1 MKAAQDRQKLYANHR
16 RKPIEFSAG
25 DLVMLKVSPWRGVLR
40 FRKQG
45 KLSPRFIEPLK
56 ILELVGKQAYRLELL
71 EELTG
76 IHHIFHVAYL
86 RKCLGKHE
94 EVVPLVEIKADKKLR
109 YIEEPEA
116 ILNQRTVNLH
126 NKVVDLVLVK
136 WKHHRGPNWTWENI
150 EEIMAKYLILFEQR

>member
-1 MKAAQDRQKLYANHR
+1 MKAAQDRQNLYADRR
-16 RKPIEFSAG
+16 RKPIEFSVG

-45 KLSPRFIEPLK
+45 KLSPRFIGPFK
-56 ILELVGKQAYRLELL
+56 ILERVGKQAYQLELP

-76 IHHIFHVAYL
+76 IHDVFHVAYL

-94 EVVPLVEIKADKKLR
+94 EVVPLTEIKVDKKLR

-116 ILNQRTVNLH
+116 ILNQRTVNLR

-136 WKHHRGPNWTWENI
+136 WKYHRGPNWTWENK
-150 EEIMAKYLILFEQR
+150 EEMMAKYPTLFEQR